1 MKTPSRR
8 EFLQRTALGAFTIA
22 QAGAVRSYAANDT
35 LNLAFIGAT
44 ERSTELLRYGLAAM
58 PDVQVIGITEPY
70 PPRLTEAMSW
80 TEYANAKILI
90 CEGCPTCDLTDEQRK
105 RMESAIKPQTFEH
118 HEAMLDALEGQL
130 DAVVVDSPAHLHAE
144 HVLAALDRGLH
155 VYCIPPIALTTEDA
169 RRIVMKCR
177 DKGRFVL
184 VADRFRYQDT
194 HNLAMEYAYKPG
206 YLGRITQLVGQHH
219 EGFSGRLDIE
229 RKLRVL
235 EIGEANAFGPHAYAE
250 KWNPY
255 LNGHLDAANGG
266 ALFTQ
271 HAAAQLSLANWF
283 LQSAPVRI
291 YADAGLESHKD
302 GRTAPDHL
310 ALIADYEIKPGAAG
324 YLSAMNP
331 WFPKREET
339 PAPYTVRFVFSGSLD
354 NLVRRIGTD
363 VTGQLGILRVGTFPC
378 TFFAEPSYGFSALNP
393 GPDTELFERAM
404 LEKGFLQAHDTPVG
418 THWTDRMRE
427 GYKLE
432 PKRPAETSAVHSC
445 MDFADKVRNGG
456 TPRVNQM
463 DGLMTV
469 AAIDAAI
476 KSARKGHPVDI
487 PQSDYA
493 FDFETPAT
501 GCYEAPPA

>member
-1 MKTPSRR
+1 MGIPNRRDFLKTA
-8 EFLQRTALGAFTIA
+8 ALGTFTIA
-22 QAGAVRSYAANDT
+22 QAGAVRSYAANDVIRVG
-35 LNLAFIGAT
+35 LVGAGVRT
-44 ERSTELLRYGLAAM
+44 VELLRYGFAALPEAQIM
-58 PDVQVIGITEPY
+58 GIAEPY
-70 PPRLTEAMSW
+70 KPRLADAVTW
-80 TEYANAKILI
+80 TEYANAKVLI
-90 CEGCPTCDLTDEQRK
+90 CEGCATCDLTDEQRK
-105 RMESAIKPQTFEH
+105 RMDDAIKPQTFES

-130 DAVVVDSPAHLHAE
+130 DAVVVDSPSHLHAE

-155 VYCIPPIALTTEDA
+155 VYCVPPVALATEDA
-169 RRIVMKCR
+169 RRIVKKCR
-177 DKGRFVL
+177 EKGRFVL

-194 HNLAMEYAYKPG
+194 HNLAMAYAHRQG
-206 YLGRITQLVGQHH
+206 YLGRITQLVGEHH
-219 EGFSGRLDIE
+219 EGFSGRVEPE

-235 EIGEANAFGPHAYAE
+235 EPGEENVFGPHAFAQ

-255 LNGHLDAANGG
+255 LNSHLDAANGG

-291 YADAGLESHKD
+291 YADAGLEFYTD

-310 ALIADYEIKPGAAG
+310 ALIADYELEPGAAG
-324 YLSAMNP
+324 YLNAMEP
-331 WFPKREET
+331 YFRKREET
-339 PAPYTVRFVFSGSLD
+339 PTPYTVRFVFSGSLD

-363 VTGQLGILRVGTFPC
+363 VKGQLATLRVGTSPC

-393 GPDTELFERAM
+393 GPDTALFERAM
-404 LEKGFLQAHDTPVG
+404 LKKGFLQTHSTPEG

-432 PKRPAETSAVHSC
+432 PMRPAETSVVQSC
-445 MDFADKVRNGG
+445 MDFTDKVRNGG

-476 KSARKGHPVDI
+476 RSARKGRPVDI
-487 PQSDYA
+487 RQSDYA
-493 FDFETPAT
+493 FDFETPPT
-501 GCYEAPPA
+501 GRYEAPPA